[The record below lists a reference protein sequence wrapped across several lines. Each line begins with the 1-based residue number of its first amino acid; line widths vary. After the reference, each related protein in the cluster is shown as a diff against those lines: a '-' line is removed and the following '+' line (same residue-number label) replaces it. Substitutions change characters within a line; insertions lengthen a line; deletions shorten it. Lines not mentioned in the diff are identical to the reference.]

1 MCIHVLYSGCVL
13 LGIIIFLFYYV
24 ILLSH
29 VFLLKETLLLPEV
42 CLYWY
47 CLKRVHCTHSTW
59 TQPMDPMGLCNRWD
73 WVDPT
78 HLSWLLWVG
87 YTHGSP
93 VCLGPSNL
101 RDESAVPTPCLPYV
115 PIDGLPLPRTAV
127 LFRSTLPMSWAWCA
141 RHNGYS
147 ELEGCGYNEPTIV
160 VPMPLYPRVTGRG
173 RGQGMY
179 PVPWVHCAY

>member
-1 MCIHVLYSGCVL
+1 M
-13 LGIIIFLFYYV
+13 IFLFYYI

-47 CLKRVHCTHSTW
+47 CVKRVHCTHSTW
-59 TQPMDPMGLCNRWD
+59 TQPMDALGLCNRWD

-115 PIDGLPLPRTAV
+115 PIDWLQFCSGQHCPCHGLDVPVILGILNLKVVGIMNPPL
-127 LFRSTLPMSWAWCA
+127 S
-141 RHNGYS
+141 
-147 ELEGCGYNEPTIV
+147 
-160 VPMPLYPRVTGRG
+160 YP
-173 RGQGMY
+173 Y
-179 PVPWVHCAY
+179 PCTHG